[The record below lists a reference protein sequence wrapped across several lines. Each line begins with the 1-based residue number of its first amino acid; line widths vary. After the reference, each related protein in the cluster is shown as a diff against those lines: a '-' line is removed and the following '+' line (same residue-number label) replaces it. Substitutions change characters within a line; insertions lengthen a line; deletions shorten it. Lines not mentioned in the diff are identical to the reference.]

1 MSDATVAVQN
11 AMAELGGPVL
21 PNAHTR
27 FQHMWQWDGR
37 PAQLMSRAID
47 ETGYV
52 QPSLESFRKGRGP
65 GTDYHFNAIRSWLVE
80 ADGSVF
86 FGG

>member
-1 MSDATVAVQN
+1 
-11 AMAELGGPVL
+11 MAHV
-21 PNAHTR
+21 R
-27 FQHMWQWDGR
+27 FQHMWQWDGK

-52 QPSLESFRKGRGP
+52 QPMLDVFRRVRGA
-65 GTDYHFNAIRSWLVE
+65 GTDFHFNAIRSWLVE
-80 ADGSVF
+80 PDGRVY